1 MSTITAASSISTP
14 TISSRVE
21 AVPWLVWA
29 NVIAS
34 MCISTGLYWD
44 ISWHETIGRDSFWTP
59 AHLLIQFGAVLGAF
73 GSAWV
78 IMRTTF
84 GGDSEARANS
94 VNVLGFRAPLGAF
107 ISAWGGGAMLTSAP
121 FDNWWHE
128 AYGLDVKIISPPHM
142 LLALGIAGI
151 MWGGAILG
159 ASYLNRADGEQ
170 RTRLQRVVLL
180 MGGFIVIQTMTLKLE
195 YTNRVLLHSA
205 ISYMVMGIGTLLLL
219 EGLSRVAGHRWAR
232 TIMTGIYSA
241 FVLILMW
248 VLPLFPAHPKLGP
261 VYQDITHM
269 VPLPFPILLIV
280 PAFALDLVWPLVGEP
295 QVWSKLSRLVI
306 GGFAIML
313 AAPLIWLTLRYLLW
327 NFLLTRQ
334 KQETWRKRLQQAWN
348 KWLQEGWNKWLQ
360 AAFAGIFFLA
370 ILIAVEW
377 PFATFLM
384 SPMAR
389 NRFFST
395 TDFPYFALPTSPTVN
410 HVFVPWERTPT
421 EFWRNMGLGFLF
433 SVASMWVGIYWGNWL
448 KKVRR

>member
-1 MSTITAASSISTP
+1 MSTITATSGSISTP
-14 TISSRVE
+14 ITLSRAE

-34 MCISTGLYWD
+34 VCIATGLYWD

-59 AHLLIQFGAVLGAF
+59 AHLFIQFGAVLAAF

-84 GGDSEARANS
+84 GGDTEARRNS

-107 ISAWGGGAMLTSAP
+107 IAAWGGGAMLTSAP

-151 MWGGAILG
+151 MWGGAILA

-170 RTRLQRVVLL
+170 RIKLQRIVLFL
-180 MGGFIVIQTMTLKLE
+180 GGFIVVQTMTLKLE
-195 YTNRVLLHSA
+195 YTNRVLLHSG

-219 EGLSRVAGHRWAR
+219 EGLARVAGHRWAR
-232 TIMTGIYSA
+232 TIMTAIYSA

-248 VLPLFPAHPKLGP
+248 LLPLFPAQPKLGP

-269 VPLPFPILLIV
+269 VPLPFPLLLVV
-280 PAFALDLVWPLVGEP
+280 PAFFLDL
-295 QVWSKLSRLVI
+295 
-306 GGFAIML
+306 
-313 AAPLIWLTLRYLLW
+313 LLPRFKDTPKW
-327 NFLLTRQ
+327 
-334 KQETWRKRLQQAWN
+334 QQA
-348 KWLQEGWNKWLQ
+348 
-360 AAFAGIFFLA
+360 IFGGVVFLA

-384 SPMAR
+384 SSLAR

-395 TDFPYFALPTSPTVN
+395 TDFPYFALPSSPTVN
-410 HVFVPWERTPT
+410 HIFVQWERTPL
-421 EFWRNMGLGFLF
+421 EFWRNLGLGFLF
-433 SVASMWVGIYWGNWL
+433 SVVSMWGGIYWGGWL

>member
-1 MSTITAASSISTP
+1 MNGHSVYSGVQYSSHNFAEGRVMSTVTATSNISTP
-14 TISSRVE
+14 TTFSRVE

-34 MCISTGLYWD
+34 ISIATGLYWD

-84 GGDSEARANS
+84 GGDTNALRKDDRRNS

-107 ISAWGGGAMLTSAP
+107 IAAWGGGAMLTSAP

-151 MWGGAILG
+151 MWGGAILA

-170 RTRLQRVVLL
+170 RVKLQRIVMLL
-180 MGGFIVIQTMTLKLE
+180 GGFIVIQTMTLKLE
-195 YTNRVLLHSA
+195 YTNRVLLHSG

-219 EGLSRVAGHRWAR
+219 EGLARVAGHRWAR

-248 VLPLFPAHPKLGP
+248 VLPLFPAQPKLGP

-269 VPLPFPILLIV
+269 VPLPFPLLLIV
-280 PAFALDLVWPLVGEP
+280 PAFFLDLLLPIF
-295 QVWSKLSRLVI
+295 KD
-306 GGFAIML
+306 
-313 AAPLIWLTLRYLLW
+313 APKW
-327 NFLLTRQ
+327 
-334 KQETWRKRLQQAWN
+334 QQAVF
-348 KWLQEGWNKWLQ
+348 GGV
-360 AAFAGIFFLA
+360 AFLA
-370 ILIAVEW
+370 ILIAVQW

-384 SPMAR
+384 SSMAR

-395 TDFPYFALPTSPTVN
+395 TDFPYFALPTSPTVR
-410 HVFVPWERTPT
+410 HVFVHWEQTPL

-433 SVASMWVGIYWGNWL
+433 SVASMWAGIYWGGWL

>member
-1 MSTITAASSISTP
+1 MSTITATSGISTP
-14 TISSRVE
+14 TTLSRAE

-34 MCISTGLYWD
+34 VSIATGLYWD

-59 AHLLIQFGAVLGAF
+59 AHLLIQFGAVLAAF

-84 GGDSEARANS
+84 GDTDDRRNS

-107 ISAWGGGAMLTSAP
+107 IAAWGGGAMLTSAP

-151 MWGGAILG
+151 MWGGAILA
-159 ASYLNRADGEQ
+159 ASYLNRATGEQ
-170 RTRLQRVVLL
+170 RIKLQRIVMLL
-180 MGGFIVIQTMTLKLE
+180 GGFIVVQTMTLKLE
-195 YTNRVLLHSA
+195 YTNRVLLHSG

-219 EGLSRVAGHRWAR
+219 EGLARVAGHRWAR

-248 VLPLFPAHPKLGP
+248 VLPLFPAQPKLGP

-269 VPLPFPILLIV
+269 VPLPFPLLLVI
-280 PAFALDLVWPLVGEP
+280 PAFFLDLLLPIF
-295 QVWSKLSRLVI
+295 KD
-306 GGFAIML
+306 
-313 AAPLIWLTLRYLLW
+313 APKW
-327 NFLLTRQ
+327 
-334 KQETWRKRLQQAWN
+334 QQAVF
-348 KWLQEGWNKWLQ
+348 GGV
-360 AAFAGIFFLA
+360 AFLA
-370 ILIAVEW
+370 ILIVVEW

-384 SPMAR
+384 SSMAR

-410 HVFVPWERTPT
+410 HIFVHWEQTPL

-433 SVASMWVGIYWGNWL
+433 SVASMWAGIYWGGWL

>member
-1 MSTITAASSISTP
+1 MST
-14 TISSRVE
+14 TISATAHTDTTSSLSRPQGT
-21 AVPWLVWA
+21 PWLVWA

-34 MCISTGLYWD
+34 VCIATGLYWD

-73 GSAWV
+73 GSAWL

-107 ISAWGGGAMLTSAP
+107 IAAWGGGAMLTSAP

-151 MWGGAILG
+151 MWGGAILA
-159 ASYLNRADGEQ
+159 ASYLNRATGEQ
-170 RTRLQRVVLL
+170 RTRLQRILL
-180 MGGFIVIQTMTLKLE
+180 FLGGFIIIQGMTLKLE

-205 ISYMVMGIGTLLLL
+205 ISYMVIGIGTLLLL
-219 EGLSRVAGHRWAR
+219 EGLARVSGHRWAR
-232 TIMTGIYSA
+232 TIMTGVYSA

-248 VLPLFPAHPKLGP
+248 VLPLFPAQPKLGP

-280 PAFALDLVWPLVGEP
+280 PAFFLDLLLPIF
-295 QVWSKLSRLVI
+295 KD
-306 GGFAIML
+306 
-313 AAPLIWLTLRYLLW
+313 APKW
-327 NFLLTRQ
+327 
-334 KQETWRKRLQQAWN
+334 QQA
-348 KWLQEGWNKWLQ
+348 
-360 AAFAGIFFLA
+360 IFGGVAFLA
-370 ILIAVEW
+370 IIIAVEW

-384 SPMAR
+384 SSMAR
-389 NRFFST
+389 NRFFAT
-395 TDFPYFALPTSPTVN
+395 TDFPYFALPTSPTVR
-410 HVFVPWERTPT
+410 HVFVHWEQSPQ
-421 EFWRNMGLGFLF
+421 EFWRNMALGFLF
-433 SVASMWVGIYWGNWL
+433 SVVSMWAGIYWGGWL
-448 KKVRR
+448 KRVRR

>member
-1 MSTITAASSISTP
+1 MSTITATSGISTP
-14 TISSRVE
+14 TTLSRAE
-21 AVPWLVWA
+21 AIPWLVWA

-34 MCISTGLYWD
+34 VSIATGLYWD

-84 GGDSEARANS
+84 GPDTNASVKDDRRNS

-107 ISAWGGGAMLTSAP
+107 IAAWGGGAMLTSAP

-151 MWGGAILG
+151 MWGGAILA
-159 ASYLNRADGEQ
+159 ASYLNRATCEQ
-170 RTRLQRVVLL
+170 RIGLQRIVMLL
-180 MGGFIVIQTMTLKLE
+180 GGFIIVQGMTLKLE
-195 YTNRVLLHSA
+195 YTNRVLLHSG

-219 EGLSRVAGHRWAR
+219 EGLARVAGHRWAR

-248 VLPLFPAHPKLGP
+248 VLPLFPAQPKLGP

-269 VPLPFPILLIV
+269 VPLPFPLLLIV
-280 PAFALDLVWPLVGEP
+280 PAFFLDLLLPIF
-295 QVWSKLSRLVI
+295 KD
-306 GGFAIML
+306 
-313 AAPLIWLTLRYLLW
+313 APKW
-327 NFLLTRQ
+327 
-334 KQETWRKRLQQAWN
+334 QQAVF
-348 KWLQEGWNKWLQ
+348 GGV
-360 AAFAGIFFLA
+360 AFLA
-370 ILIAVEW
+370 ILIVVQW

-410 HVFVPWERTPT
+410 HLFVRWEQTPL

-433 SVASMWVGIYWGNWL
+433 SVMSMWAGIYWGGWL

>member
-1 MSTITAASSISTP
+1 MSTITATSSMSTP
-14 TISSRVE
+14 TTLSREE
-21 AVPWLVWA
+21 ATPWLVWA

-34 MCISTGLYWD
+34 ICISTGLYWD

-84 GGDSEARANS
+84 GGDTNALVKEERRNS

-107 ISAWGGGAMLTSAP
+107 IAAWGGGAMLTSAP

-151 MWGGAILG
+151 MWGGAILA
-159 ASYLNRADGEQ
+159 ASYLNRATGEQ
-170 RTRLQRVVLL
+170 RIKLQRIVML

-195 YTNRVLLHSA
+195 YTNRVLLHSG

-219 EGLSRVAGHRWAR
+219 EGLARVAGHRWAR

-269 VPLPFPILLIV
+269 VPLPFPLLLIV
-280 PAFALDLVWPLVGEP
+280 PAFFLDLLLPLF
-295 QVWSKLSRLVI
+295 KD
-306 GGFAIML
+306 
-313 AAPLIWLTLRYLLW
+313 APKW
-327 NFLLTRQ
+327 
-334 KQETWRKRLQQAWN
+334 QQA
-348 KWLQEGWNKWLQ
+348 
-360 AAFAGIFFLA
+360 IFGGVAFLA
-370 ILIAVEW
+370 ILIVVEW

-384 SPMAR
+384 SSMAR

-395 TDFPYFALPTSPTVN
+395 TDFPYFALPTSPTVR
-410 HVFVPWERTPT
+410 HVFVRWEQTPA
-421 EFWRNMGLGFLF
+421 EFWRNLGLGFLF
-433 SVASMWVGIYWGNWL
+433 SVASMWAGIYWGGWL

>member
-1 MSTITAASSISTP
+1 MTETSSAPRPQGI
-14 TISSRVE
+14 
-21 AVPWLVWA
+21 PWLVWA

-34 MCISTGLYWD
+34 VCIATGLYWD

-59 AHLLIQFGAVLGAF
+59 AHLLIQFGAVLAAL

-84 GGDSEARANS
+84 AGDAAARADT

-107 ISAWGGGAMLTSAP
+107 IAAWGGGAMLTSAP

-151 MWGGAILG
+151 MWGGAILA
-159 ASYLNRADGEQ
+159 ASYMNRAEGNE
-170 RTRLQRVVLL
+170 RKRLQRVLL
-180 MGGFIVIQTMTLKLE
+180 FVGGFVVVQTMTLKLE
-195 YTNRVLLHSA
+195 YTNRVLLHSGIA
-205 ISYMVMGIGTLLLL
+205 YLVISIGTLLLL
-219 EGLSRVAGHRWAR
+219 EGLARVSGHRWAR
-232 TIMTGIYSA
+232 TIMTGVYSA

-248 VLPLFPAHPKLGP
+248 ALPFFPAQPKLGP

-269 VPLPFPILLIV
+269 VPLPFPMLLVV
-280 PAFALDLVWPLVGEP
+280 PAFFLDLLWPMFKESPKWQWAMVG
-295 QVWSKLSRLVI
+295 
-306 GGFAIML
+306 G
-313 AAPLIWLTLRYLLW
+313 
-327 NFLLTRQ
+327 
-334 KQETWRKRLQQAWN
+334 
-348 KWLQEGWNKWLQ
+348 
-360 AAFAGIFFLA
+360 AAFMA

-389 NRFFST
+389 NRLFAT
-395 TDFPYFALPTSPTVN
+395 VDFPYFALPTSPTVR
-410 HVFVPWERTPT
+410 HVFVTWERSRQ
-421 EFWRNMGLGFLF
+421 EFWRNIGLGFVI
-433 SVASMWVGIYWGNWL
+433 SITSTWIGIYWGEWL

>member
-14 TISSRVE
+14 ATLSRAE

-59 AHLLIQFGAVLGAF
+59 AHLLIQFGALLGAF

-84 GGDSEARANS
+84 GGNIHDRQNDDYRNS

-107 ISAWGGGAMLTSAP
+107 IAAWGGGAMLTSAP

-159 ASYLNRADGEQ
+159 ASYLNRAEGEQ
-170 RTRLQRVVLL
+170 RIKLQRIVLL

-219 EGLSRVAGHRWAR
+219 EGLARAAGHGWAR
-232 TIMTGIYSA
+232 TIMTGIY
-241 FVLILMW
+241 
-248 VLPLFPAHPKLGP
+248 
-261 VYQDITHM
+261 
-269 VPLPFPILLIV
+269 
-280 PAFALDLVWPLVGEP
+280 
-295 QVWSKLSRLVI
+295 
-306 GGFAIML
+306 
-313 AAPLIWLTLRYLLW
+313 
-327 NFLLTRQ
+327 
-334 KQETWRKRLQQAWN
+334 
-348 KWLQEGWNKWLQ
+348 
-360 AAFAGIFFLA
+360 
-370 ILIAVEW
+370 
-377 PFATFLM
+377 
-384 SPMAR
+384 
-389 NRFFST
+389 
-395 TDFPYFALPTSPTVN
+395 
-410 HVFVPWERTPT
+410 
-421 EFWRNMGLGFLF
+421 
-433 SVASMWVGIYWGNWL
+433 
-448 KKVRR
+448 

>member
-1 MSTITAASSISTP
+1 MVIQCILMMHFSSPNFAEGPVMSTITATSGMSTP
-14 TISSRVE
+14 TTLSRAE
-21 AVPWLVWA
+21 TVPWLVWA

-34 MCISTGLYWD
+34 ISIATGLYWD

-59 AHLLIQFGAVLGAF
+59 AHLLIQFGALLGAF

-84 GGDSEARANS
+84 GGDTNALVKDDRRNS

-107 ISAWGGGAMLTSAP
+107 IAAWGGGAMLTSAP

-151 MWGGAILG
+151 MWGGAILA
-159 ASYLNRADGEQ
+159 ASYLNRATGEQ
-170 RTRLQRVVLL
+170 RIKLQRIVMLL
-180 MGGFIVIQTMTLKLE
+180 GGFIVIQGMTLKLE
-195 YTNRVLLHSA
+195 YTNRVLLHSG

-219 EGLSRVAGHRWAR
+219 EGLARVAGHRWAR

-248 VLPLFPAHPKLGP
+248 VLPLFPAQPKLGP

-269 VPLPFPILLIV
+269 VPLPFPLLLIV
-280 PAFALDLVWPLVGEP
+280 PAFFLDLLLPIF
-295 QVWSKLSRLVI
+295 KD
-306 GGFAIML
+306 
-313 AAPLIWLTLRYLLW
+313 APRW
-327 NFLLTRQ
+327 
-334 KQETWRKRLQQAWN
+334 QQAVF
-348 KWLQEGWNKWLQ
+348 GGV
-360 AAFAGIFFLA
+360 AFLA
-370 ILIAVEW
+370 ILIAVQW

-384 SPMAR
+384 SSMAR
-389 NRFFST
+389 NRLFST
-395 TDFPYFALPTSPTVN
+395 TDFPYFVLPTSPTVN
-410 HVFVPWERTPT
+410 HLFVPEQTPL

-433 SVASMWVGIYWGNWL
+433 SVISMWAGIYWGGWL